1 LIEPKGSV
9 TRADGAA
16 SVTDAQARKSALVVA
31 AVLLG
36 IAAWNLYRGRTT
48 VVYIFASIGAALVV
62 AGLFVPAAARVF
74 HVAWMRFAVA
84 LGHVNSRVLLTL
96 FYYLAVTPY
105 GVVSRLAR
113 RDPLRRRGEG
123 GESYWVERKTTRQSR
138 EQFERLF

>member
-1 LIEPKGSV
+1 MIEPKGSV
-9 TRADGAA
+9 THANAGA
-16 SVTDAQARKSALVVA
+16 VTNAQARKSALLVA

-48 VVYIFASIGAALVV
+48 VVLIFGALGAALVV
-62 AGLFVPAAARVF
+62 AGLFVPPAARAF
-74 HVAWMRFAVA
+74 HTTWMRFAAA

-96 FYYLAVTPY
+96 VYYLVVTPY
-105 GVVSRLAR
+105 GVVTRLVG
-113 RDPLRRRGEG
+113 RDPLRRRGAK

>member
-9 TRADGAA
+9 AHAPAGA
-16 SVTDAQARKSALVVA
+16 VTDAQARKSALLVA

-48 VVYIFASIGAALVV
+48 VVVLFGVLGGALVV
-62 AGLFVPAAARVF
+62 AGLLVPPAARAF
-74 HVAWMRFAVA
+74 HTAWMRFAVL

-96 FYYLAVTPY
+96 VYYLVVTPY
-105 GVVSRLAR
+105 GVVTRLVG
-113 RDPLRRRGEG
+113 RDPLRRRGAR
-123 GESYWVERKTTRQSR
+123 GESYWVERIRTRQAR